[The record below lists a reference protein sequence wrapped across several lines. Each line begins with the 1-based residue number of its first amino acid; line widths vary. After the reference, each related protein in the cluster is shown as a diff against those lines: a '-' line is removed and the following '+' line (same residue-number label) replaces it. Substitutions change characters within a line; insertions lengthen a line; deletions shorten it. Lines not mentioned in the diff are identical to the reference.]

1 MVTTLFAGC
10 QTYNL
15 ERPVQNLATQK
26 QAELINR
33 SEVIAVVSSIDVA
46 TDLEQ
51 KAARWGYDLK
61 RKEVLE
67 GLDLYLLTFDCPPGI
82 DPHDA
87 SIELERL
94 QPLSTVE
101 ANHKYI
107 LQTVVNDAPFTKGI
121 TPKKYA
127 NSLIEWPADGCDALF
142 NIGIIDGGVDT
153 NTLMANGSAD
163 IKSRTFMT
171 GNQAVEAKR
180 HGTAV
185 AEILVGVGRLKN
197 AKLFDASVISEDN
210 DGVQYAGVEP
220 ILKALDWMVQS
231 DVRIVNISLA
241 GPYNR
246 TLDRGIQKASD
257 KGVIIVAAVGNDG
270 VKSSPRYPA
279 ALKDVIAATAVD
291 SDANIYNKAVQG
303 QHVDV
308 AAPGVEVFVGGETT
322 GRYVSGTSIATPFVV
337 AKIASDSRY
346 ANVKS
351 AKDIR
356 SLLFAETIDLGI
368 SGPDPVY
375 GAGLIQVHK
384 HCQ

>member
-1 MVTTLFAGC
+1 MTSRLKLYLLMVTTLFAGC

-15 ERPVQNLATQK
+15 ERPAQNLATQK

-142 NIGIIDGGVDT
+142 NIGIIDGGIDT

-171 GNQAVEAKR
+171 GKQAVEAKR

-197 AKLFDASVISEDN
+197 AKLFDGI
-210 DGVQYAGVEP
+210 QYAGVEP

-279 ALKDVIAATAVD
+279 ALKGVIAATAVD

-308 AAPGVEVFVGGETT
+308 AAPGVEVFVGGEKT

-337 AKIASDSRY
+337 AKIASDSR
-346 ANVKS
+346 
-351 AKDIR
+351 
-356 SLLFAETIDLGI
+356 
-368 SGPDPVY
+368 
-375 GAGLIQVHK
+375 
-384 HCQ
+384 